1 MILKFRLL
9 IVDDSEAK
17 RIRTVEKL
25 EHALPS
31 FEMTFDIAT
40 CYEEARERLN
50 SGSYDFLILDVKLP
64 AGDGEPEARWSRTLL
79 RDILGG
85 RLGAPV
91 HVFGLTEYEELE
103 AGERSFYDAN
113 MFGFVKFD
121 WEKDDWA
128 TFIANKIS
136 FVATA
141 MNAAEAF
148 RLNHFERDLLVLTAR
163 HDNEFIPIKKALFG
177 EQASAVH
184 PLWKEASHFGY
195 ITTPGRSFSTALVC
209 VGEMGLAA
217 TAAITAQAIRVLRP
231 RMVVMLGMCAG
242 FKGKGAKILDSI
254 IATEAACW
262 QDGKYEHADKASKF
276 DKRAK
281 NRNCSLQ
288 VRGIIEHF
296 VERYD
301 ESFAALA
308 ATISLE
314 REFLDIKSA
323 FGDAVRETPAVK
335 NGLLLSGSSIV
346 ADDET
351 RTKIEADFGTALGLE
366 MEVYGMYTAAFKSMG
381 KQPEYFAIKTIA
393 DFADGEKKDRAQAL
407 ASTISAR
414 VLMRMLELGHAPD
427 KFAMIDASPRL
438 LEE

>member
-1 MILKFRLL
+1 MIRQFSLL
-9 IVDDSEAK
+9 IIDDSEAK
-17 RIRTVEKL
+17 RLRTIEKL
-25 EHALPS
+25 EHALPP

-40 CYEEARERLN
+40 CYEEARERLKEA
-50 SGSYDFLILDVKLP
+50 SYDFLILDVKLP
-64 AGDGEPEARWSRTLL
+64 AGDGEPEARWSRALL
-79 RDILGG
+79 RDILAG

-103 AGERSFYDAN
+103 AEERAFYDAN

-121 WEKDDWA
+121 WESDDWA
-128 TFIANKIS
+128 AFIANKIK

-141 MNAAEAF
+141 TNAAEAF
-148 RLNHFERDLLVLTAR
+148 RFNHFERDLLVLTAR
-163 HDNEFIPIKKALFG
+163 HDNEFLPIKKALFG
-177 EQASAVH
+177 EQASAIH
-184 PLWKEASHFGY
+184 PLWREASHFGY
-195 ITTPGRSFSTALVC
+195 ITTPVRSFSTGLVC

-231 RMVVMLGMCAG
+231 RLVVMLGMCAG
-242 FKGKGAKILDSI
+242 FKGKGVKILDSI
-254 IATEAACW
+254 ISTEAACW
-262 QDGKYEHADKASKF
+262 QDGKYEQGNDTSKF

-301 ESFAALA
+301 ESFAALSSK
-308 ATISLE
+308 ISVE
-314 REFLDIKSA
+314 REFLEIKSA
-323 FGDAVRETPAVK
+323 FGDAVRTAPAVK
-335 NGLLLSGSSIV
+335 SGLLLSGSSIV
-346 ADDET
+346 ADEDT
-351 RTKIEADFGTALGLE
+351 RKAIEADFGTALGLE
-366 MEVYGMYTAAFKSMG
+366 MEVYGLYTAAFKSMG

-414 VLMRMLELGHAPD
+414 VLMRMLELGQGPD
-427 KFAMIDASPRL
+427 KYAKIDATPRL